1 MIVFS
6 KLASYSLFPHLSRL
20 GPAPFLVLLFLLILC
35 GNGNGNVESGPP
47 LQRSIQPS
55 KPQPAETANEK
66 SHEKKPDSESLKP
79 SFIKDKTNSLNQK
92 TQPNGNQ
99 NQHWY
104 NYLKEP
110 LYIVSIILTLFFN
123 ALLVRYTWGLW
134 TATKKLSEVSQE
146 HSKHMETSIDIA
158 QQTAT
163 AAQKS
168 AKTAVK
174 SVITL
179 QDMEQANISTKIV
192 VEEKSTAENG
202 DIMFK
207 AVLYLRN
214 SGRTS
219 ATIRKISF
227 NGIEPTNI
235 VPTVN
240 NLSPEHD
247 PLIPFIG
254 KDEEF
259 REDRYI
265 FRINE
270 STWGEFFFH

>member
-1 MIVFS
+1 
-6 KLASYSLFPHLSRL
+6 
-20 GPAPFLVLLFLLILC
+20 
-35 GNGNGNVESGPP
+35 
-47 LQRSIQPS
+47 
-55 KPQPAETANEK
+55 
-66 SHEKKPDSESLKP
+66 
-79 SFIKDKTNSLNQK
+79 
-92 TQPNGNQ
+92 
-99 NQHWY
+99 
-104 NYLKEP
+104 
-110 LYIVSIILTLFFN
+110 
-123 ALLVRYTWGLW
+123 
-134 TATKKLSEVSQE
+134 
-146 HSKHMETSIDIA
+146 
-158 QQTAT
+158 
-163 AAQKS
+163 
-168 AKTAVK
+168 
-174 SVITL
+174 
-179 QDMEQANISTKIV
+179 IV

-270 STWGEFFFH
+270 STWGEFFFHDPKFKIYCVGYVKYTTIFKKEHRRGFCWEFYAPQEMFVLTPNSELNYDK